1 MISKDQQKDSKKK
14 VKLTVDTIPGS
25 NSVAC
30 GLFIPS
36 GAVTETRDQF
46 GLSHF
51 LEHLVFKGTPKRTAH
66 DIAIEIDVTGGD
78 LNAYTTVEYTS
89 IFAKVLADDARIA
102 LDLILDIA
110 FNPSLE
116 SDDIELERGVI
127 LSEIAEYLDSPDEI
141 AGVRSFQAAWGENP
155 LARPVLGDQ
164 EVIKSISESKIRE
177 YHKTHYQSKESVL
190 SVSGK
195 ANIEQITEIL
205 SGMGVE
211 IEPLSG
217 KSRISLPK
225 PEFSPKKIYMDRDSE
240 QVYFTYLWPGPSLL
254 DDTIA
259 ESLVLNVIL
268 AGSVSS
274 RLFQRLRENE
284 GLVYNI
290 STMSSVNTSGGLIGV
305 YGATQVQ
312 NFSKSHDII
321 LKEIE
326 DLRKNGATVQE
337 LDRAKRM
344 IKGST
349 LLSLDSTTA
358 RMDRGGRLGLLL
370 GYIPDMWETLAR
382 VEKLDIEAFNGYLG
396 SEIPQ
401 DLAISLVGKN
411 IKGLEGYVCE

>member
-1 MISKDQQKDSKKK
+1 M
-14 VKLTVDTIPGS
+14 PGS

-78 LNAYTTVEYTS
+78 LNAYTSVEYTS
-89 IFAKVLADDARIA
+89 IFAKVLADDAKTA

-110 FNPSLE
+110 YNPSLE
-116 SDDIELERGVI
+116 SDAIELERGVV

-141 AGVRSFQAAWGENP
+141 AGVRSFQAAWGDNP
-155 LARPVLGDQ
+155 LARAVLGEQD
-164 EVIKSISESKIRE
+164 VIKTISDEQIRH
-177 YHKTHYQSKESVL
+177 YHKTHYQPKDSVL

-195 ANIEQITEIL
+195 ATIEQITKIL
-205 SGMGVE
+205 NDFGVE

-217 KSRISLPK
+217 QSRISLPK

-305 YGATQVQ
+305 YGATQAQ

-321 LKEIE
+321 LKEV
-326 DLRKNGATVQE
+326 DNLRRNGATAQE

-349 LLSLDSTTA
+349 LLSLDSTTS

-370 GYIPDMWETLAR
+370 GFIPDMWETLGK
-382 VEKLDIEAFNGYLG
+382 VEKLDLESFNAYLG
-396 SEIPQ
+396 KEIPE
-401 DLAISLVGKN
+401 DVAVSLVGKN

>member
-1 MISKDQQKDSKKK
+1 M
-14 VKLTVDTIPGS
+14 PGS

-36 GAVTETRDQF
+36 GAVTETKEEF

-78 LNAYTTVEYTS
+78 LNAYTSVEYTS
-89 IFAKVLADDARIA
+89 IFAKVLADDAKTA

-110 FNPSLE
+110 YNPSLE
-116 SDDIELERGVI
+116 SEAIELERGVI
-127 LSEIAEYLDSPDEI
+127 LSEIAEYLDSPDDI
-141 AGVRSFQAAWGENP
+141 AGVRSFQAAWGDNP

-164 EVIKSISESKIRE
+164 DVIKTISEDRIRD
-177 YHKTHYQSKESVL
+177 YHKTHYNPNETVL
-190 SVSGK
+190 SFSGR
-195 ANIEQITEIL
+195 ITMEQILEIL
-205 SGMGVE
+205 SHMS
-211 IEPLSG
+211 IDCQPLSG

-225 PEFSPKKIYMDRDSE
+225 PVFSPKKLYMDRDSE

-274 RLFQRLRENE
+274 RLFQKLRENE
-284 GLVYNI
+284 GLVYNV
-290 STMSSVNTSGGLIGV
+290 STMSSVNSSGGLIGV
-305 YGATQVQ
+305 YGATQSQ
-312 NFSKSHDII
+312 NFQKSHDII
-321 LKEIE
+321 LKEVE
-326 DLRKNGATVQE
+326 SLRKNGATPQE

-370 GYIPDMWETLAR
+370 GFIPDMWETLGR
-382 VEKLDIEAFNGYLG
+382 VEKLDLQSFNEYLIK
-396 SEIPQ
+396 EIPE
-401 DLAISLVGKN
+401 DLAVSLVGKN
-411 IKGLEGYVCE
+411 IQNLEGYTCE

>member
-1 MISKDQQKDSKKK
+1 M
-14 VKLTVDTIPGS
+14 KLTVDTIPGS

-36 GAVTETRDQF
+36 GAVTETKDQF

-78 LNAYTTVEYTS
+78 LNAYTSVEYTS

-102 LDLILDIA
+102 LDLIFDIA
-110 FNPSLE
+110 YNPSLE
-116 SDDIELERGVI
+116 TDAIELERGVV
-127 LSEIAEYLDSPDEI
+127 LSEIAEYLDSPDDI
-141 AGVRSFQAAWGENP
+141 AGVRSFQAAWGNNP

-164 EVIKSISESKIRE
+164 DVIKTISETQIKE
-177 YHKTHYQSKESVL
+177 YHKTHYKPNESIL

-195 ANIEQITEIL
+195 VTIEQITKIL
-205 SGMGVE
+205 NDFGVE
-211 IEPLSG
+211 IESLSG
-217 KSRISLPK
+217 QPRISLPK
-225 PEFSPKKIYMDRDSE
+225 PVFSPKKLYMDRDSE
-240 QVYFTYLWPGPSLL
+240 QVYFTYLWPGPSLF

-305 YGATQVQ
+305 YGATQAQ
-312 NFSKSHDII
+312 NYSKSHDII
-321 LKEIE
+321 LREIE
-326 DLRKNGATVQE
+326 SLRTKGATPQE

-370 GYIPDMWETLAR
+370 GQVPDMWETLER
-382 VEKLDIEAFNGYLG
+382 VEKLDLGLFNDYLKK
-396 SEIPQ
+396 EIPE
-401 DLAISLVGKN
+401 DVAVSLVGKN

>member
-1 MISKDQQKDSKKK
+1 M
-14 VKLTVDTIPGS
+14 KLTVDTSPGS

-78 LNAYTTVEYTS
+78 LNAYTSVEYTS
-89 IFAKVLADDARIA
+89 IFAKVLADDARTA

-110 FNPSLE
+110 YNPSLE
-116 SDDIELERGVI
+116 SDAIELERGVI

-155 LARPVLGDQ
+155 LARPVLGEQ
-164 EVIKSISESKIRE
+164 EVIKSITETRIRE
-177 YHKTHYQSKESVL
+177 YHTTHYQPKESVL
-190 SVSGK
+190 SVAGK
-195 ANIEQITEIL
+195 ATAEQITEIL
-205 SGMGVE
+205 TGMGVE

-274 RLFQRLRENE
+274 RLFQRLREDE

-290 STMSSVNTSGGLIGV
+290 STMSSVNSSGGLIGV
-305 YGATQVQ
+305 YGATQAQ
-312 NFSKSHDII
+312 NFSKSHDIV

-326 DLRKNGATVQE
+326 DLGTNGATAQE

-370 GYIPDMWETLAR
+370 GYIPDMWETLKR
-382 VEKLDIEAFNGYLG
+382 VEKLDLEAFNRYLG

>member
-1 MISKDQQKDSKKK
+1 M
-14 VKLTVDTIPGS
+14 PGS

-36 GAVTETRDQF
+36 GAVTETKDQF

-66 DIAIEIDVTGGD
+66 DIAIEIDITGGD
-78 LNAYTTVEYTS
+78 LNAYTSVEYTS
-89 IFAKVLADDARIA
+89 IFAKVLADDAKIA

-116 SDDIELERGVI
+116 SEAIELERGVI
-127 LSEIAEYLDSPDEI
+127 LSEIAEYLDSPDDI
-141 AGVRSFQAAWGENP
+141 AGVRSFQAAWSDNP

-164 EVIKSISESKIRE
+164 DVIKTIPHESIKS
-177 YHKTHYQSKESVL
+177 YHKTHYDPKETVL
-190 SVSGK
+190 SVSGRI
-195 ANIEQITEIL
+195 ASEQIKEIL
-205 SGMGVE
+205 SQMGVE
-211 IEPLSG
+211 CESLSG

-225 PEFSPKKIYMDRDSE
+225 PVFSPKKLYMDRDSE

-274 RLFQRLRENE
+274 RLFQKLRENE
-284 GLVYNI
+284 GLVYNV
-290 STMSSVNTSGGLIGV
+290 STMSSVNSSGGLIGV
-305 YGATQVQ
+305 YGATQSQ
-312 NFSKSHDII
+312 NFFRSQDII
-321 LKEIE
+321 LKEVE
-326 DLRKNGATVQE
+326 SLRKIGATPQE

-370 GYIPDMWETLAR
+370 GYIPDMWETLKK
-382 VEKLDIEAFNGYLG
+382 VEKLDLESFNDYLAR
-396 SEIPQ
+396 EIPQ
-401 DLAISLVGKN
+401 DLAVSLVGKN
-411 IKGLEGYVCE
+411 IQGLEGFICE

>member
-1 MISKDQQKDSKKK
+1 M
-14 VKLTVDTIPGS
+14 KLTVDTIPGS

-46 GLSHF
+46 GLSHL

-78 LNAYTTVEYTS
+78 LNAYTSVEYTS
-89 IFAKVLADDARIA
+89 IFAKVLADDAKTA

-110 FNPSLE
+110 YNPSLE
-116 SDDIELERGVI
+116 SDAIDLERGVV

-141 AGVRSFQAAWGENP
+141 AGVRSFQAAWGDNP
-155 LARPVLGDQ
+155 LARPVLGEQD
-164 EVIKSISESKIRE
+164 VIKTISDEQIRH
-177 YHKTHYQSKESVL
+177 YHKTHYQPKDSVL

-195 ANIEQITEIL
+195 VTIEQITKIL
-205 SGMGVE
+205 KDFGVE
-211 IEPLSG
+211 IESLSG

-225 PEFSPKKIYMDRDSE
+225 PEFLPKKIYMDRDSE

-305 YGATQVQ
+305 YGATQAQ

-321 LKEIE
+321 LKEV
-326 DLRKNGATVQE
+326 DSLRRNGATAQE

-349 LLSLDSTTA
+349 LLSLDSTTS

-370 GYIPDMWETLAR
+370 GFIPDMWETLGR
-382 VEKLDIEAFNGYLG
+382 VEKLDLETFNAYLG
-396 SEIPQ
+396 KEIPE
-401 DLAISLVGKN
+401 DVAVSLVGKN
-411 IKGLEGYVCE
+411 IQGLEGYVCE